1 MTLSS
6 QTITKISRALS
17 GPLRH
22 WPGMPR
28 DGAGWVPLADV
39 RARVR
44 GLRGVS
50 LREVEEVVARDSK
63 QRYELSLCRTKIRA
77 VQGHSDLGV
86 EIVHERITKA
96 EKLKCDILH
105 GTSRA
110 SWEKIK
116 TSGRLD
122 RMSRK
127 HVHLAAGWEAVS
139 GMRKGS
145 EVVLQIDVKKSME
158 KYGLQFWKSKN
169 AVILTGG
176 PIPLD
181 CVRCIRGEE
190 EATGFS
196 EVDHK
201 VENHWKEEEEDLSAT
216 ASTSST
222 SKFEQGMFSS
232 TRMVEAKTDASDKNV
247 DSKSTIASTDDEAVE
262 GTGNRTHQTQ
272 NFTQSGY
279 YQSPVVYHS
288 NGFNYTYY
296 YHNHFAYHQQNI
308 RSNQLVMPT
317 AVAYAEKLAEREQAA
332 RETEERRRRHQSAE
346 LQRDNILRKLQ
357 NFQNQK
363 NSFQFQ

>member
-1 MTLSS
+1 MNSER
-6 QTITKISRALS
+6 ITKVSRALS

-22 WPGMPR
+22 WAGMPR

-44 GLRGVS
+44 GLRGVT
-50 LREVEEVVARDSK
+50 LRDLEEVVARDSK

-86 EIVHERITKA
+86 EIEHERITKA
-96 EKLKCDILH
+96 EKLKCDVLH

-116 TSGRLD
+116 LSGRLD

-145 EVVLQIDVKKSME
+145 EVVLQIDVKKSIE

-169 AVILTGG
+169 AVILTCG

-190 EATGFS
+190 EQRTA
-196 EVDHK
+196 DHK
-201 VENHWKEEEEDLSAT
+201 VETHWKEEEEVDLSAT
-216 ASTSST
+216 ASTSS
-222 SKFEQGMFSS
+222 SKFEQGMLTS

-262 GTGNRTHQTQ
+262 GTGNRTHQYYNT
-272 NFTQSGY
+272 Y
-279 YQSPVVYHS
+279 YQSRVVYYS
-288 NGFNYTYY
+288 WNSFNYTYY
-296 YHNHFAYHQQNI
+296 YHNHFAYHQQNV

-317 AVAYAEKLAEREQAA
+317 AVAYAEKVADRERAA
-332 RETEERRRRHQSAE
+332 RETEELRRRHQSAE
-346 LQRDNILRKLQ
+346 LERDNILRKLQ
-357 NFQNQK
+357 NFKSQK
-363 NSFQFQ
+363 NSFKFQ